1 MEDIILLDI
10 LPKVLPMLTAIE
22 KKIEKGGITIILL
35 EKAIT
40 MNKDI
45 TKKQSLTVLLL
56 KYLTLVVIVI
66 LMCI

>member
-10 LPKVLPMLTAIE
+10 LPKVIPMLTAMEKNIE
-22 KKIEKGGITIILL
+22 EGGITIIPM

-45 TKKQSLTVLLL
+45 TKNQSLNVLL
-56 KYLTLVVIVI
+56 
-66 LMCI
+66 